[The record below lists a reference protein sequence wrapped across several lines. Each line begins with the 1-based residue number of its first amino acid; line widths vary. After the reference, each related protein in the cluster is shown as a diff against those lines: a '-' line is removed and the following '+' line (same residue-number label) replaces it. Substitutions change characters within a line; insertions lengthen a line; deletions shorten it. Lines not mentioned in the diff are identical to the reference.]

1 MASRSEGLPIVCE
14 YAARGDNAH
23 LRRETAIEP
32 SAVNIPEDRY
42 GDSIEGAYQISRVS
56 AADLKLMTTPYSAPP
71 AKDESSLSAGEYWAA
86 HPELA
91 ALSLN
96 DLDDLYLVERTLER
110 IRRYFEPRSWLSLL
124 CTNPL
129 DIWGIVHTKVSR

>member
-1 MASRSEGLPIVCE
+1 
-14 YAARGDNAH
+14 
-23 LRRETAIEP
+23 
-32 SAVNIPEDRY
+32 
-42 GDSIEGAYQISRVS
+42 
-56 AADLKLMTTPYSAPP
+56 MTTPYSAPP